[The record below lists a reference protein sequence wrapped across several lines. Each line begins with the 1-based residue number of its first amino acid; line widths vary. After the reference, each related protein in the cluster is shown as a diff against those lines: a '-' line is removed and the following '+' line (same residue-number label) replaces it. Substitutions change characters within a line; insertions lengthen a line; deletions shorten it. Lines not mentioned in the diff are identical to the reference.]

1 MHPISEFFDRLA
13 VCCRISVALG
23 LALLLNTEPVQAHV
37 KSESHSVWR
46 IDHENVS
53 LEYSVPLTETVRLAT
68 TPGLQPPD
76 DRALDYISRHISVS
90 SKDGDCLSASRRAV
104 RATDQFRRFEFTFH
118 CPSSSDIELHA
129 STFFDLIASHVNL
142 AQIET
147 ADGHFIEQMFTENR
161 QTLAVTGEGSKLEDA
176 SFMEYV
182 SMGVLHIFTG
192 VDHMSFLLGLV
203 LISRRTRDLVFV
215 ITGFTLGHSATLALA
230 VTGILRPHA
239 EYIDALVAL
248 TIALIGAEN
257 VAVAT
262 HRPGTVAAGIGGLL
276 LAMIGAKLAGLG
288 TLPILLLL
296 GAALFTINYLMISG
310 HLRDAGR
317 LRLVITI
324 VFGLIHGFGFAA
336 GLLEFK
342 MPQERLAELLVGF
355 NLGVEVGQLSVVLVL
370 LLLVTLLR
378 RFKLALP
385 RPIVVETVAASLVGL
400 GLYWFLARSF

>member
-1 MHPISEFFDRLA
+1 
-13 VCCRISVALG
+13 
-23 LALLLNTEPVQAHV
+23 
-37 KSESHSVWR
+37 VWR
-46 IDHENVS
+46 IDGANVS
-53 LEYSVPLTETVRLAT
+53 LDYSVPLTETVRLAMS
-68 TPGLQPPD
+68 PGVQPPD
-76 DRALDYISRHISVS
+76 DRVLEYFKKNISVS
-90 SKDGDCLSASRRAV
+90 SQGGDCRLASSRAV
-104 RATDQFRRFEFTFH
+104 RATDQFRRFELGFQ
-118 CPSSSDIELHA
+118 CPSAADIQLHS

-147 ADGHFIEQMFTENR
+147 ADGRFIEQMFTQSR
-161 QTLAVTGEGSKLEDA
+161 QTLEVNGAGESLENA
-176 SFMEYV
+176 GLLEYV
-182 SMGVLHIFTG
+182 GMGIMHIFTG

-262 HRPGTVAAGIGGLL
+262 HRPGIVATGIGGLL
-276 LAMIGAKLAGLG
+276 LAMVAAKVAGYG
-288 TLPILLLL
+288 TLPMLLLV
-296 GAALFTINYLMISG
+296 GAALFTVNYLMISG

-317 LRLVITI
+317 LRLVITV

-342 MPQERLAELLVGF
+342 MPQGRLAELLVGF
-355 NLGVEVGQLSVVLVL
+355 NLGVEIGQLSVVVAL
-370 LLLVTLLR
+370 LAVVALLR
-378 RFKLALP
+378 RLKLALP
-385 RPIVVETVAASLVGL
+385 RPIVVDTVAAGLVGL
-400 GLYWFLARSF
+400 GFYWFLGRSF